1 MARSRQPPEHWLP
14 VRSTP
19 SKAEAAGG
27 PFCVTVPPD
36 VEKSMAKEQAI
47 TVAFAVVCLVIA
59 AIWWASSGEA
69 ARPHLTF
76 HTAAAAKAPAPPAPA
91 TVAVG
96 TGAFGIA
103 AQQNLAG
110 SISGAND
117 RAAAALQSA
126 H

>member
-1 MARSRQPPEHWLP
+1 
-14 VRSTP
+14 
-19 SKAEAAGG
+19 
-27 PFCVTVPPD
+27 
-36 VEKSMAKEQAI
+36 MAKEQAI

-76 HTAAAAKAPAPPAPA
+76 HTAAAVKPPAPPAPPAPA